1 MLYNKGFIAGMLCL
15 YWKSLN
21 NSSNTDPHCSNKAIW
36 LNKMVRSKAFTGQFD
51 WMIDE
56 QTDWHL
62 STDTSVFD
70 IHQLLYSTQKRN
82 YLHLCSIWHW
92 HFKYSGKVWQS
103 WRVTTTRAVFNILC
117 HLIEPLTQIVIYLFQ
132 IRHMR
137 RITIIELVNIH
148 HFHPKD
154 YTSYLKWYSIKYDRR
169 NTEWRVLAWIWLML
183 WKKKKKKHFLGIKIQ
198 VKITWGNSSYIPL
211 PMPHPTLY
219 SSLCL
224 GTKPKCT
231 APHKPRGCNRM
242 LLWNI

>member
-1 MLYNKGFIAGMLCL
+1 MLCL
-15 YWKSLN
+15 QCKILK
-21 NSSNTDPHCSNKAIW
+21 NSPNTDPHCSNKTTWMCKPLQANLIEW
-36 LNKMVRSKAFTGQFD
+36 LMNKLTGIYLQTSIYLTFTGYC
-51 WMIDE
+51 IP
-56 QTDWHL
+56 HK
-62 STDTSVFD
+62 
-70 IHQLLYSTQKRN
+70 KRN
-82 YLHLCSIWHW
+82 YLHLCSVWQW

-137 RITIIELVNIH
+137 RIAISELVNIH

-183 WKKKKKKHFLGIKIQ
+183 WEKKQKNKKKHFIGIKIQ
-198 VKITWGNSSYIPL
+198 VKITWGNSSYIAL
-211 PMPHPTLY
+211 PMPLSTLY
-219 SSLCL
+219 SLLCL